1 MSSTV
6 VNFPGRFKP
15 RLPDDA
21 VPKGK
26 DRHVEVFPFKGKWA
40 LINTDDGGG
49 SFATGLTKQ
58 QAMADAIDLVMNYF
72 GTLTVT
78 NHNPDEA
85 NFPEDGS

>member
-1 MSSTV
+1 MTV
-6 VNFPGRFKP
+6 VNFPAVFRH

-26 DRHVEVFPFKGKWA
+26 DRHAEVFPYQGKWA
-40 LINTDDGGG
+40 VIHTDDGGG
-49 SFATGLTKQ
+49 SFRTDLTKR
-58 QAMADAIDLVMNYF
+58 QAVADAIDLVMNYC

-85 NFPEDGS
+85 NFPECRP